1 MTSNYIKIPHD
12 GKLTQ
17 EIENLAVVVP
27 STEIFQH
34 KELGGKKRLKRNNVK
49 INVQDLFT

>member
-12 GKLTQ
+12 GTLTQ
-17 EIENLAVVVP
+17 EIENLAVVP

-34 KELGGKKRLKRNNVK
+34 KELGEK
-49 INVQDLFT
+49 ID